1 MTSFLNCFIRLPL
14 LQGGS
19 VFEILNGRGET
30 IIDKVNDG
38 SKIRQVAFTM
48 IDRSDQRARTSVADI
63 GKTLFES
70 VLLEPLL
77 LNVIK
82 ELLKLKV
89 HPSSSQNS
97 ANFCDS
103 SIGLSAFNESRP
115 QGRGMR
121 TLINPW
127 RNPWRTRFDNSCCSI
142 MR

>member
-14 LQGGS
+14 LQGGI
-19 VFEILNGRGET
+19 VFEILNGRRER

-38 SKIRQVAFTM
+38 TTIRQVVFPI
-48 IDRSDQRARTSVADI
+48 IDQSDQRIRTSVADI
-63 GKTLFES
+63 GKTLSES

-103 SIGLSAFNESRP
+103 SIGLSAFNESRT